1 MTIPSVTELSAAFEE
16 VVIAR
21 TRALRD
27 QSPDPNHADGSVTLT
42 FPSQMN
48 LEFDVLWTDDLSE
61 SQPWSFNA
69 GPVTDTVG
77 TGTLSFTDSGAIGE
91 PTGYYQ
97 VRLK

>member
-1 MTIPSVTELSAAFEE
+1 LTPNDASSTFAATI
-16 VVIAR
+16 
-21 TRALRD
+21 TR
-27 QSPDPNHADGSVTLT
+27 DPGTGFVTLT
-42 FPSQMN
+42 WPSQLN

-77 TGTLSFTDSGAIGE
+77 TGTLSFTDSGTISE
-91 PTGYYQ
+91 SFGYYQ